1 MTNADDE
8 MSASD
13 RILMRALAEAIG
25 GPPPPIDLAARC
37 EGLLA
42 WIDVD
47 SELAMLLDQPVAEA
61 AGTRGA
67 APSAIDTR
75 VRRRRRQLRDRADTP
90 SDDVLRGQ
98 LLGGE
103 AARVVVRT
111 AAGATYLVA
120 GRRVRAD
127 SRSAIHHR
135 EPMRLELEPEFR
147 KSTYPYRLVRHLAN
161 TRHKGKHRHESES
174 PSNPPPATQALA
186 VATIVCGHSE

>member
-1 MTNADDE
+1 MTNADDQ

-13 RILMRALAEAIG
+13 RALMQALAAAIG
-25 GPPPPIDLAARC
+25 GPRPPVDLVARC

-67 APSAIDTR
+67 TPSTALEFALEDGSFVIE
-75 VRRRRRQLRDRADTP
+75 VTP

-103 AARVVVRT
+103 VQQVIVRT
-111 AAGATYLVA
+111 AGGVTHSLPVDELGNFSLTHPPSGA
-120 GRRVRAD
+120 
-127 SRSAIHHR
+127 
-135 EPMRLELEPEFR
+135 MRLELELF
-147 KSTYPYRLVRHLAN
+147 A
-161 TRHKGKHRHESES
+161 ESRRIH
-174 PSNPPPATQALA
+174 TDWF
-186 VATIVCGHSE
+186 VV

>member
-13 RILMRALAEAIG
+13 QALMQALAAAIG
-25 GPPPPIDLAARC
+25 EPRPPVDLVARC

-67 APSAIDTR
+67 ASSTAALEFAVGDGSCVIEVTPSAD
-75 VRRRRRQLRDRADTP
+75 A
-90 SDDVLRGQ
+90 LRGQ

-103 AARVVVRT
+103 ADEVVVRT
-111 AAGATYLVA
+111 TTGTTVSSLIDDVGAFEISNPPAGT
-120 GRRVRAD
+120 
-127 SRSAIHHR
+127 I
-135 EPMRLELEPEFR
+135 RLELD
-147 KSTYPYRLVRHLAN
+147 LADGRCIH
-161 TRHKGKHRHESES
+161 TDWF
-174 PSNPPPATQALA
+174 
-186 VATIVCGHSE
+186 VI